1 MIKDAKSHNDLD
13 VMHNLVLLV
22 TLWLKDPF
30 TKGLGLQLVKK
41 VLETLQ
47 IGRANMQCWTT
58 AKVFLNLQ
66 VNRMLITTITLLT
79 AEQMQALNF

>member
-13 VMHNLVLLV
+13 AMHNLVLLV
-22 TLWLKDPF
+22 TLRLNDPF

-47 IGRANMQCWTT
+47 IGRANMQC
-58 AKVFLNLQ
+58 
-66 VNRMLITTITLLT
+66 
-79 AEQMQALNF
+79 